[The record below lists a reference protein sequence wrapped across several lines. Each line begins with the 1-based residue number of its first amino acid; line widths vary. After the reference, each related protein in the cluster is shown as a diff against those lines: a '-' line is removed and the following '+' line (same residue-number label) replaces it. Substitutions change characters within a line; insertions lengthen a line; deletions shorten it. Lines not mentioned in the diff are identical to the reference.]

1 MKTNMVEAGVMKMT
15 SSKCYSRSNLGLGWI
30 NFAQRVSK
38 MPGDPLDPSWWDP
51 FLVDGFVKMSADFR
65 DERGAG
71 AGTSPALALPFQ
83 V

>member
-1 MKTNMVEAGVMKMT
+1 MT
-15 SSKCYSRSNLGLGWI
+15 SSKCFSRSNLGLGWI

-51 FLVDGFVKMSADFR
+51 FLMEGCVRMSADFR
-65 DERGAG
+65 DERGGGTGIG
-71 AGTSPALALPFQ
+71 ATAAPNAPFQ